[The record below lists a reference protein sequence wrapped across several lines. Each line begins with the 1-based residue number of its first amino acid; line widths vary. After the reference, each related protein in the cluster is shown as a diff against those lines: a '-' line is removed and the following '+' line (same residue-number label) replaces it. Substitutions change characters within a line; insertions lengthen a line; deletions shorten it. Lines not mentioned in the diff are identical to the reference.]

1 MTKRLKVGKKSEKN
15 HLKKRSLSPNL
26 IKLRRVHLF
35 ILLHIKF
42 RSRRLYLVPAIKP
55 ARMYYYA
62 SVYVFVENLHVYT
75 RKIRKCIK
83 ENLQVFVKHSR
94 VCKKLV
100 RILVEKLYVFYS
112 INEKYLKVL
121 YIYLITV
128 EPLLYGPQLSR
139 YSIIQID
146 KKNEVFF

>member
-1 MTKRLKVGKKSEKN
+1 M
-15 HLKKRSLSPNL
+15 
-26 IKLRRVHLF
+26 
-35 ILLHIKF
+35 
-42 RSRRLYLVPAIKP
+42 
-55 ARMYYYA
+55 
-62 SVYVFVENLHVYT
+62 
-75 RKIRKCIK
+75 
-83 ENLQVFVKHSR
+83 KHSR

-121 YIYLITV
+121 YIYLSTV